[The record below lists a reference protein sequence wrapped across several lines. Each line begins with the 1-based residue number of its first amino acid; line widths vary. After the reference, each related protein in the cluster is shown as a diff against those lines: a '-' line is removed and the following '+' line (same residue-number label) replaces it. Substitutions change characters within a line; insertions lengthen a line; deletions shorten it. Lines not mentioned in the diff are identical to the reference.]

1 MATRPEGFGL
11 TAELNKK
18 KQSKYSEED
27 EQLVVS
33 WICAMIDE
41 TPPSPGHD
49 NVQLWLKDG
58 VKLCNLMN
66 VIQPGVIKKVN
77 TSKMAF
83 KQMENISK
91 FLEAIENYGVL
102 RQDKF
107 QTVDL
112 FEGQNLMQVYF
123 CLIQLSSK
131 SLSKGFTGPSCGV
144 KLAEANKR
152 DFDENKLREGRNVIG
167 LQMGTNKLASQQG
180 MTAYGTGRQIM
191 K

>member
-18 KQSKYSEED
+18 KLSKYSDED

-33 WICAMIDE
+33 WICAMVNE
-41 TPPSPGHD
+41 PPPSPGHD
-49 NVQLWLKDG
+49 NVQMWLKDG

-66 VIQPGVIKKVN
+66 VIEPGSVKKVN
-77 TSKMAF
+77 NSKMAF

-91 FLEAIENYGVL
+91 FLEAIEQYGVL

-131 SLSKGFTGPSCGV
+131 SLSKGFQGPSIGV